1 MNRRTL
7 LFLIIGF
14 TVLIV
19 IALLQAQPGAVF
31 RPEATLSAYRI
42 MGQELNMTA
51 ADLLGVRLRDLV
63 GGGVL
68 TLRRDSAGEWMI
80 DGQES
85 SDPDTASNIVK
96 TVVLLPFQST
106 IPIDSKTN
114 LADFG
119 FTPQGILSIELV
131 QQDGGTHA
139 IAIGDLTAARS
150 AYYAVV
156 DTLTQIY
163 VLERA
168 AVDYLIVQFR

>member
-1 MNRRTL
+1 MNRKTL
-7 LFLIIGF
+7 LLLIVGF
-14 TVLIV
+14 AVLIV
-19 IALLQAQPGAVF
+19 VALLQTQPVAEF

-51 ADLLGVRLRDLV
+51 ADLIGVRLRDLV
-63 GGGVL
+63 GGGIL
-68 TLRRDSAGEWMI
+68 TLGRDSAGLWTM
-80 DGQES
+80 DGQGS
-85 SDPDTASNIVK
+85 SDPDAASNIVK

-106 IPIDSKTN
+106 IPIESNTN

-119 FTPQGILSIELV
+119 FTPQGILSIEMV
-131 QQDGGTHA
+131 QQDGRTHA
-139 IAIGDLTAARS
+139 IAVGGLTAARS

-168 AVDYLIVQFR
+168 AVDYLIVQFQ

>member
-1 MNRRTL
+1 MNRKTL
-7 LFLIIGF
+7 LLLIVGF
-14 TVLIV
+14 AVLIV
-19 IALLQAQPGAVF
+19 IALLQTQPGAVF

-51 ADLLGVRLRDLV
+51 ADLIGVRLRDLV
-63 GGGVL
+63 GGGSL
-68 TLRRDSAGEWMI
+68 TLSRDSAGQWSIE
-80 DGQES
+80 GLGS
-85 SDPDTASNIVK
+85 SDPQAASNIVK

-106 IPIDSKTN
+106 IPIESNTN

-119 FTPQGILSIELV
+119 FAPQGILSIEMV
-131 QQDGGTHA
+131 RQDGRTHA
-139 IAIGDLTAARS
+139 IAVGGLTAARS
-150 AYYAVV
+150 AYYAVA